1 MAFFDNSYQRGEP
14 VDLRANQVVKAMIE
28 AMVRMPVESVWEV
41 VIPSEQAYGER
52 EQGEIKPFST
62 LIFKLEL
69 LKIYH

>member
-1 MAFFDNSYQRGEP
+1 
-14 VDLRANQVVKAMIE
+14 MIE

-69 LKIYH
+69 LKIYHPKIRKQSQWQSQLQ

>member
-1 MAFFDNSYQRGEP
+1 
-14 VDLRANQVVKAMIE
+14 MIE
-28 AMVRMPVESVWEV
+28 AMVRMPVESVWAV